1 LNDATLSATPHGFSS
16 ALSLRLWALCVN
28 FFGVFMPGAVVI
40 ADPEHVDVRTAL
52 KRGIAELRDAN
63 VPSYTLAAE
72 LLLMYA
78 LGRDRTWLYA
88 HPEEVVPG
96 LEAHRFISLILRRAN
111 GEPTQYIT
119 GKQEFW
125 GIEFEVTPDVLIPRP
140 ETEHVIEVALD
151 RLALREIRAGRKQ
164 TLTGDGLNIIDVGT
178 GSGCIAIALAKELH
192 GARIVATDI
201 SAGALAV
208 ARRNAARYAFSE
220 GIQFLESNL
229 LDSLPGRAR
238 HAVPLPGEI
247 STPDPGHSRPFD
259 LIVSNPPY
267 VGRNE
272 KDSLMR
278 EVRDHEPEV
287 ALYGGE
293 EGYELYA
300 ELFGQA
306 AQHLKPGGILVLEL
320 GHNSLP
326 AVQPLL
332 DLPNWTNVGVTKDL
346 AGIDRVIA
354 AERI

>member
-1 LNDATLSATPHGFSS
+1 
-16 ALSLRLWALCVN
+16 V
-28 FFGVFMPGAVVI
+28 PGATVI

-63 VPSYTLAAE
+63 VPSYTLATE
-72 LLLMYA
+72 LLLMYV

-88 HPEEVVPG
+88 HPEETIPG
-96 LEAHRFISLILRRAN
+96 LEAHRFISLILRRAD

-164 TLTGDGLNIIDVGT
+164 TLTGNGLQIVDVGT
-178 GSGCIAIALAKELH
+178 GSGCIAIALAKELP
-192 GARIVATDI
+192 GAQIVATDI
-201 SAGALAV
+201 SAAALAV
-208 ARRNAARYAFSE
+208 ARRNAARHAFSE
-220 GIQFLESNL
+220 GIRFIECNL
-229 LDSLPGRAR
+229 LDDVSISETSASAVQAQHAAPLQGMITPVGAVVAR
-238 HAVPLPGEI
+238 
-247 STPDPGHSRPFD
+247 SFD

-267 VGRNE
+267 VGRHE
-272 KDSLMR
+272 KQTLMR
-278 EVRDHEPEV
+278 EVRDHEPEI
-287 ALYGGE
+287 ALFGGE

-300 ELFGQA
+300 ELIMQAGQN
-306 AQHLKPGGILVLEL
+306 LKTGGILVLEL

-346 AGIDRVIA
+346 AEIDRVIA

>member
-1 LNDATLSATPHGFSS
+1 
-16 ALSLRLWALCVN
+16 
-28 FFGVFMPGAVVI
+28 MI

-63 VPSYTLAAE
+63 VPSYTLATE
-72 LLLMYA
+72 LLLMYV

-96 LEAHRFISLILRRAN
+96 LEAHRFISLILRRAD

-164 TLTGDGLNIIDVGT
+164 TLTGDGLRIVDVGT
-178 GSGCIAIALAKELH
+178 GSGCIAIALAKELP
-192 GARIVATDI
+192 GARIVAMDI
-201 SAGALAV
+201 SAAALAV
-208 ARRNAARYAFSE
+208 ARRNAARHSFSE
-220 GIQFLESNL
+220 HIQFIESNL
-229 LDSLPGRAR
+229 LESLREGAR
-238 HAVPLPGEI
+238 QAVPPLGKDSPV
-247 STPDPGHSRPFD
+247 DVVRSRPRD

-267 VGRNE
+267 VGRKE
-272 KDSLMR
+272 TDSLMR
-278 EVRDHEPEV
+278 EVRDHEPEI

-300 ELFGQA
+300 ELIAQA

-332 DLPNWTNVGVTKDL
+332 DLPNWTNVGVTDDL
-346 AGIDRVIA
+346 AGIPRVIA
-354 AERI
+354 AERT